1 MSFYHN
7 RMILLLIS
15 SVIILSSC
23 ANKTTVKD
31 AITLP
36 RYCGNQ
42 VTVIHDDIPIF
53 TNEEISTT
61 KNEVGYFTFSNLD
74 SLSRCGTAT
83 AILTNSN
90 ISNKVEDLGDTDIIP
105 NGYIE
110 HDEFTVTELIPHDAI
125 STTANVKNVIA
136 VCNQFK
142 EEQQKIENEIIDYIK
157 DTGNSVF
164 YKVTPLYREKDIVV
178 SGVLFEATSLINNKS
193 NLHLYRYVYN
203 EHPDYLVDFK
213 NAQVIGLR

>member
-1 MSFYHN
+1 M
-7 RMILLLIS
+7 
-15 SVIILSSC
+15 
-23 ANKTTVKD
+23 
-31 AITLP
+31 
-36 RYCGNQ
+36 
-42 VTVIHDDIPIF
+42 
-53 TNEEISTT
+53 
-61 KNEVGYFTFSNLD
+61 
-74 SLSRCGTAT
+74 
-83 AILTNSN
+83 LTNSN
-90 ISNKVEDLGDTDIIP
+90 ISNKVEDLGDIDIIP

-110 HDEFTVTELIPHDAI
+110 HDEFTVTELIPHDVI
-125 STTANVKNVIA
+125 STTANAKNVIA

-164 YKVTPLYREKDIVV
+164 YRVTPLYREKDIVV

-203 EHPDYLVDFK
+203 ENPNYLVDFK

>member
-61 KNEVGYFTFSNLD
+61 KMKLVTSH
-74 SLSRCGTAT
+74 SV
-83 AILTNSN
+83 IL
-90 ISNKVEDLGDTDIIP
+90 
-105 NGYIE
+105 
-110 HDEFTVTELIPHDAI
+110 
-125 STTANVKNVIA
+125 IA
-136 VCNQFK
+136 
-142 EEQQKIENEIIDYIK
+142 YH
-157 DTGNSVF
+157 
-164 YKVTPLYREKDIVV
+164 VV
-178 SGVLFEATSLINNKS
+178 VLL
-193 NLHLYRYVYN
+193 L
-203 EHPDYLVDFK
+203 
-213 NAQVIGLR
+213 QC